1 MVRSV
6 IIIYKKNIQ
15 KKFHLI
21 FIFCG
26 TAVLISF
33 NLKNWS
39 NNFNPSYLQ
48 LIHNNMIHKNVS
60 YFLTTVMNYSLLLP
74 TLTLIHVMQL
84 IQAPTTLT
92 TNNCNCT
99 TKKTITIQVCHLGNQ
114 PPFENCTF
122 LATVAWKVTFGNK
135 QIDLVLWITT

>member
-1 MVRSV
+1 M

-99 TKKTITIQVCHLGNQ
+99 TKKPSPYKYAILEINHLLRTALFW
-114 PPFENCTF
+114 PLLHEKW
-122 LATVAWKVTFGNK
+122 LSVTNK
-135 QIDLVLWITT
+135 LI